1 MNVRDGTLVLSR
13 NTGAFEELRPWAI
26 EIDPFDVEDQANALE
41 RALELPRETVTD
53 AWRQSV
59 NGYAG
64 TISTRGRR
72 PCWPRSSA
80 PVRCADDPRAGR
92 ITFFRAFVAR
102 EAVVEEDNYKRPA
115 A

>member
-1 MNVRDGTLVLSR
+1 MNLVAKEGPLVNVRDGALVLSR

-41 RALELPRETVTD
+41 RALELPRED
-53 AWRQSV
+53 RQRRLEGSV

-72 PCWPRSSA
+72 PSWPRSSA

-92 ITFFRAFVAR
+92 SYVLSCVRCA
-102 EAVVEEDNYKRPA
+102 
-115 A
+115 